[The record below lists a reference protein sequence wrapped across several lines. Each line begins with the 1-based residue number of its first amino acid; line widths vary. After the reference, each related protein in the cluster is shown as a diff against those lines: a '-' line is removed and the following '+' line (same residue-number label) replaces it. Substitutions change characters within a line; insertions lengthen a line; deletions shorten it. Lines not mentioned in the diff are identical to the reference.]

1 MLLIDKYAYTNN
13 LTNLKPQ
20 IKVGISISLL
30 TISMIV
36 SNILAL
42 ICIMALT
49 SISIVCIA
57 KISLKSYIRL
67 LKIPIYFLVIGILVN
82 TINICFDSESLIYSV
97 SIFNVYIGISN
108 QSIETSIYILLR
120 SMSCLTCVY
129 FFILTTPFNQLL
141 SLLKIIHIPDT
152 IIELTMLVYRFI
164 FIFLEEVSDIIKSQQ
179 LRFGYIDLKTS
190 YRSIGLLVN
199 LLFKRLIKRYEDMSI
214 SLDMKLYDG
223 KFHIVGDKDV

>member
-108 QSIETSIYILLR
+108 QSIETSLYILLR

-152 IIELTMLVYRFI
+152 VIELTMLVYRFI

>member
-152 IIELTMLVYRFI
+152 VIELTMLVYRFI

>member
-108 QSIETSIYILLR
+108 QSIETSIYIFFR